1 MAFMNELEK
10 KLNSETQCTENGA
23 VGYRTSGKELL
34 DLNFAVSSMRNWDEN
49 EICKQYPEHVDI
61 VTDYGEY
68 SDQEI
73 QMVKGIKRAAE
84 FVQAHHRPMTNA
96 ELRKNRAE
104 IKNKG
109 I

>member
-49 EICKQYPEHVDI
+49 EICKAYK
-61 VTDYGEY
+61 
-68 SDQEI
+68 
-73 QMVKGIKRAAE
+73 M
-84 FVQAHHRPMTNA
+84 
-96 ELRKNRAE
+96 
-104 IKNKG
+104 
-109 I
+109 